1 MVTAMEHACANGE
14 EAETMPA
21 GGPPGTEGPASTVAT
36 QEPQTSGGEDGTGL
50 EVT

>member
-21 GGPPGTEGPASTVAT
+21 GQPGTEEPASTAAT
-36 QEPQTSGGEDGTGL
+36 QEPQTSGGEDGTG
-50 EVT
+50 